1 MLLFK
6 EFHSKGRLV
15 KGLNATFLALIP
27 KVEGPTSFQEYRP
40 ISMVGWVYKLLAKVL
55 AARLKRVL
63 PSVISESQSAFVG
76 GRQILDGVQIANEN
90 IEGWK

>member
-1 MLLFK
+1 MEYSKKDCLLLFK

-63 PSVISESQSAFVG
+63 PSVIS
-76 GRQILDGVQIANEN
+76 
-90 IEGWK
+90 